1 MRRVSGI
8 VVTSVL
14 FCLAVA
20 GQGRRP
26 TLRGHV
32 QPALRSAADLGRA
45 PDSTMRGLQLVFAIP
60 PERQAALDQLLVRQQ
75 DPASPEYHSWLSPE
89 AYAQR
94 FGASDTE
101 ITSAVTWLESQ
112 DLQVTSIARGRTAVG
127 FEGSLR
133 KVEAA
138 FGTQIHRYSVAGETH
153 FANVAE
159 PSVGAA
165 LQGRIAA
172 VRGLHDFRLRH
183 PRYTAPRYTAPRYTS
198 PGSGTHYLA
207 PDDYAI
213 LYNLK
218 PLYAQNITGAGQK
231 IVVVGQSQ
239 VPLTD
244 LQLFRSS
251 FNLPANAPQIVLV
264 PGTVDP
270 GISAG
275 DVGEAILDIDWTG
288 AVARN
293 ATIIYVYSDDV
304 TDALYYA
311 IDQNLAP
318 VISMSYGLCEAEL
331 GAVYLDLL
339 HTYAKRAVSQG
350 ITWVAASGDSGAV
363 DCFTSTSRTVA
374 ELAVDAPASIPEV
387 TGIGGTTFTEGTGT
401 YWNAINDVNKAS
413 VLSYIPETAWNDST
427 TGNLASS
434 GGGVSS
440 FFAKPAWQTGPGVPN
455 DNFRDVPDIALSASA
470 QKNGY
475 LIYRNGILQV
485 VGGTSAG
492 APAFSGML
500 ALLNQYQVVNGLQ
513 ATAGMGNVNPRLYA
527 MAVSTPGAFHDIRT
541 GTNMVNPCSSRVAVC
556 TANLIGYSAAGG
568 YDLVTG
574 LGSVDAF
581 NLITNWGRSVT
592 VKANVTVSLTSNL
605 TSIPLSGSVVLTA
618 IVTSTGSTLPTG
630 SVSFFHGTTQLGAG
644 SLSVS
649 SGRATATLSLQAAQL
664 NSGSNQ
670 LTAKYNG
677 DSSFNTANSPPSSI
691 SVGAATGIVITG
703 AVNAASFKP
712 VVAPGMI
719 LAVFGKFLAGA
730 AQSADVVPLPTSLG
744 GVTATIGGAATPLY
758 YVSPNQINLQ
768 VPFGSSPGG
777 ATLRVTHNGQTA
789 TSALTIAPTA
799 PGIFTFANG
808 APVPDQ
814 AAKRGQTI
822 TLYTTGEGA
831 ATPALISGA
840 LPNSITT
847 PRPSGIV
854 SVTVGGA
861 PATIAYLGVPPWAI
875 GVTQINYTIPANAPI
890 GVVSVVVTVGGV
902 ASAPVLLAINP

>member
-14 FCLAVA
+14 FCLVAA
-20 GQGRRP
+20 GQGRRT

-45 PDSTMRGLQLVFAIP
+45 PDSTMQGLQLVFAIP
-60 PERQAALDQLLVRQQ
+60 PERQAALDQLLARQQ

-101 ITSAVTWLESQ
+101 ITAAITWLESQ

-331 GAVYLDLL
+331 GAVDLGL
-339 HTYAKRAVSQG
+339 LRTYAQRAASQG
-350 ITWVAASGDSGAV
+350 ITWVAASGDSGAA

-427 TGNLASS
+427 AGNLASS
-434 GGGVSS
+434 GGGVSA
-440 FFAKPAWQTGPGVPN
+440 FFAKPTWQTGPGVPN

-470 QKNGY
+470 QRTGY
-475 LIYRNGILQV
+475 LIYRNGSLQV

-527 MAVSTPGAFHDIRT
+527 MAVSTPVAFHDITT

-618 IVTSTGSTLPTG
+618 IVTGTGSTLPTG
-630 SVSFFHGTTQLGAG
+630 SVSFFNGTTLLGSG

-649 SGRATATLSLQAAQL
+649 AGRATATLSLQAAQL

-677 DSSFNTANSPPSSI
+677 DSSFNTANSAPASI

-744 GVTATIGGAATPLY
+744 GVTATIGGVATPLY
-758 YVSPNQINLQ
+758 YVSPDQINLQ
-768 VPFGSSPGG
+768 VPYGSSPGG

-789 TSALTIAPTA
+789 TSALTIAASA
-799 PGIFTFANG
+799 PGIFMFDG

-814 AAKRGQTI
+814 AAKRGQTV

-831 ATPALISGA
+831 ATPALVSGA

-847 PRPSGIV
+847 PRPSGD
-854 SVTVGGA
+854 VTVRVGGVL
-861 PATIAYLGVPPWAI
+861 ATIAYLGVPPWAI

-890 GVVSVVVTVGGV
+890 GVASVVVTVGGV

>member
-14 FCLAVA
+14 FCFLAA
-20 GQGRRP
+20 GQARRT

-32 QPALRSAADLGRA
+32 QPSLRNAADLGRA
-45 PDSTMRGLQLVFAIP
+45 PDSPMRGLQLVFAIP

-75 DPASPEYHSWLSPE
+75 DPASPEYHNWLSPE
-89 AYAQR
+89 GYAQR

-101 ITSAVTWLESQ
+101 IAAAVAWLESQ
-112 DLQVTSIARGRTAVG
+112 DLRVTSIARGRNAIS

-133 KVEAA
+133 KVEGA
-138 FGTQIHRYSVAGETH
+138 FGTEIHRYSVAGETH
-153 FANVAE
+153 FANVTE

-165 LQGRIAA
+165 LEGRIAA

-183 PRYTAPRYTAPRYTS
+183 PRYTS
-198 PGSGTHYLA
+198 GSGNHYLA

-218 PLYAQNITGAGQK
+218 PLYGQNITGAGQK

-251 FNLPANAPQIVLV
+251 FNLPANDPQIVLV

-275 DVGEAILDIDWTG
+275 DVGEAILDIDWAG

-293 ATIIYVYSDDV
+293 ATIVYVYSDDV
-304 TDALYYA
+304 IDALYYA

-350 ITWVAASGDSGAV
+350 ITWVAASGDSGAA
-363 DCFTSTSRTVA
+363 DCFSSTSRTVA

-401 YWNAINDVNKAS
+401 YWNAVNDANKAS
-413 VLSYIPETAWNDST
+413 VLSYIPEIAWNDST

-440 FFAKPAWQTGPGVPN
+440 FFAKPTWQTGPGVPN
-455 DNFRDVPDIALSASA
+455 DNFRNVPDIALSASA

-475 LIYRNGILQV
+475 LIYRNGMLQV

-492 APAFSGML
+492 APAFSGMV
-500 ALLNQYQVVNGLQ
+500 ALLNQYQMVNGLQ
-513 ATAGMGNVNPRLYA
+513 AAPGMGNVNPRLYA
-527 MAVSTPGAFHDIRT
+527 MAVSTPSAFHDITT
-541 GTNMVNPCSSRVAVC
+541 GTNMVNPCSNAVPVC

-581 NLITNWGRSVT
+581 NLITNWGRTVA

-605 TSIPLSGSVVLTA
+605 TSVPQNGSVVLTA
-618 IVTSTGSTLPTG
+618 IVTSAGSTQPTG
-630 SVSFFHGTTQLGAG
+630 SVSFFNGSTLLGSGT
-644 SLSVS
+644 LSDS
-649 SGRATATLSLQAAQL
+649 AGRATATLSLPATQL
-664 NSGSNQ
+664 NSGLN
-670 LTAKYNG
+670 LVTARYNG
-677 DSSFNTANSPPSSI
+677 DSGFNTAASTAVAI
-691 SVGAATGIVITG
+691 SVGAATGIVISG

-730 AQSADVVPLPTSLG
+730 AQSAGVVPLPTTLG
-744 GVTATIGGAATPLY
+744 GVTATIGGTATPLY
-758 YVSPNQINLQ
+758 YVSPDQINLQ
-768 VPFGSSPGG
+768 VPYGMSAG
-777 ATLRVTHNGQTA
+777 AVTLRVTYNGQTA
-789 TSALTIAPTA
+789 TTALTIAATA
-799 PGIFTFANG
+799 PGIFTFGNG
-808 APVPDQ
+808 GPVPDQ
-814 AAKRGQTI
+814 MARRGQTI
-822 TLYTTGEGA
+822 TLYTTGEGT
-831 ATPALISGA
+831 ATPTLVTGS
-840 LPNSITT
+840 LPNSTTT
-847 PRPSGIV
+847 PRPSGTV
-854 SVTVGGA
+854 AVTVGGI

-875 GVTQINYTIPANAPI
+875 GVTQVNYTIPANAPL
-890 GVVSVVVTVGGV
+890 GVASVVVTVGGV

>member
-350 ITWVAASGDSGAV
+350 ITWVAASGDSGAA

-401 YWNAINDVNKAS
+401 YWNAINDANKAS

-434 GGGVSS
+434 GGGVSA
-440 FFAKPAWQTGPGVPN
+440 FFAKPTWQTGPGVPN

-470 QKNGY
+470 QRTGY
-475 LIYRNGILQV
+475 LIYRNGSLQV

-758 YVSPNQINLQ
+758 YVSPDQINLQ

>member
-500 ALLNQYQVVNGLQ
+500 ALLNQYQVMNGLQ

-758 YVSPNQINLQ
+758 YVSPDQINLQ

>member
-350 ITWVAASGDSGAV
+350 ITWVAASGDSGAA

-758 YVSPNQINLQ
+758 YVSPDQINLQ

>member
-251 FNLPANAPQIVLV
+251 FNLPANAPQLVLV

-350 ITWVAASGDSGAV
+350 ITWVAASGDSGAA

-500 ALLNQYQVVNGLQ
+500 ALLNQYQVMNGLQ

-758 YVSPNQINLQ
+758 YVSPDQINLQ